1 MLPPCFQTARK
12 LSNKVNAYFRYL
24 EGQFPSRSGGENDTK
39 IHDREPEPATLT
51 GLAHFVGF
59 ESRQQLE
66 GYEHNGEFGYVI
78 RRCRLRIEALYE
90 KKLHQQSSAGAVFA
104 LKNMGWN
111 GSSDEHQPG
120 EQLFTSLK
128 IEIIE
133 GGPPLAAREEEI
145 AL

>member
-1 MLPPCFQTARK
+1 MLPPCFQTFRK
-12 LSNKVNAYFRYL
+12 LSNKVNAYFRYI
-24 EGQFPSRSGGENDTK
+24 EGQFHIEKGDNSDKK
-39 IHDREPEPATLT
+39 IWERDPEPATLT
-51 GLAHFVGF
+51 GLAHFIGF

-66 GYEHNGEFGYVI
+66 DYERSGEFGNVI

-111 GSSDEHQPG
+111 SNGEDRPVG
-120 EQLFTSLK
+120 EQAFASLK

-133 GGPPLAAREEEI
+133 GGPPLAAAEGDI
-145 AL
+145 VF